1 MCTCCVNFLRVL
13 SSFQYGPW
21 IGFVAICNDGVLRII
36 LCAVFY
42 RSMVVQWPPIL
53 FIYLSGSC
61 LYMYLSNMLFTW
73 FFTCTYQTCCL
84 MLGHLLSWKG
94 CPAQASVCCK
104 DWQKRWVCSA
114 CFSMVSNK
122 CGFQYFFIY
131 SPMLVPLVFYMCLG
145 SLFVA
150 RSSIAAVRLP
160 LLSTFVMQR
169 LARKRSVCFSCIVT
183 IF

>member
-1 MCTCCVNFLRVL
+1 MCTCYVNFLRVL

-61 LYMYLSNMLFTW
+61 LYMSLSNMLFTW

-122 CGFQYFFIY
+122 CGFQYFLFI
-131 SPMLVPLVFYMCLG
+131 VRCLCPW
-145 SLFVA
+145 SFTCA
-150 RSSIAAVRLP
+150 
-160 LLSTFVMQR
+160 
-169 LARKRSVCFSCIVT
+169 
-183 IF
+183 